1 MNSKIILNADDQ
13 IACPHCNSEFPIK
26 EAVAKHLIEKHED
39 EYQQLLSKELVSL
52 QEQAAKDAEKSIA
65 KTFKKQ
71 IETLQEQLAESQDS
85 AKSLQARIA
94 EEKKKAEEKIRESVK
109 LEHDALEES
118 LKSKEE
124 QLAKF
129 REQELALRKAKTELE
144 DKQKDMELELARR
157 VESEK
162 ESLRASIGDE
172 FRLKEAELRK
182 KIDDASKANED
193 LKRKLEQGS
202 QQLQGEVLELELE
215 HELAQAYPLDD
226 IDPVGKGTRGADVIQ
241 TVRLRTG
248 TVCGKIVWETKR
260 AENWSNGWITKL
272 KADMQEVGGDIAVLV
287 STAFPAGIEEPMV
300 MKDGIWLVK
309 PALAKGLSEAL
320 RTVLTE
326 AQRQKAVSVGK
337 NEQMEALYDYIC
349 STQFVQ
355 RIKAVVDHQEQMR
368 LELDKEKSAM
378 QRIWKKREGQIGG
391 ITNQMMAICG
401 ELQGLSHGSMP
412 LLDDIALL
420 GD

>member
-85 AKSLQARIA
+85 AKSLQARIT
-94 EEKKKAEEKIRESVK
+94 EEKKKAEYKIRESVQ
-109 LEHDALEES
+109 LEHDALKES